1 MKTNKKFS
9 EKAQHDYELVQL
21 AIKKKDQKAYTE
33 LMDKYWNNVYY
44 LLLKMVSDKDH
55 AEDLTMETFG
65 KAFKRLYQYT
75 PEYAF
80 STWLFKIA
88 TNNCIDYIRKQKMTT
103 FSIDQPILTEE
114 GETVNIDIQSEGPDP
129 EEQFMIEQK
138 NKLLRKLVTKV
149 KPPRYRLLIEYRY
162 FKEMNYEEICEKTK
176 LPMGTVKA
184 QLFRAKELLYE
195 IIKRNHAKGN
205 M

>member
-1 MKTNKKFS
+1 MKKNKNFS
-9 EKAQHDYELVQL
+9 EKAQHDYELVKL
-21 AIKKKDQKAYTE
+21 AVKKKDQKAYTE
-33 LMDKYWNNVYY
+33 LMDRYWDNVYY

-75 PEYAF
+75 PEFAF

-88 TNNCIDYIRKQKMTT
+88 TNNCIDHIRRQKMTT

-114 GETVNIDIQSEGPDP
+114 GESVSIDIQSEGLDP
-129 EEQFMIEQK
+129 EEQFMTEQK
-138 NKLLRKLVTKV
+138 NKILRKLVAKV
-149 KPPRYRLLIEYRY
+149 KPIRYRLLIEYRY
-162 FKEMNYEEICEKTK
+162 FKEMNYEEISQKMK
-176 LPMGTVKA
+176 LPLGTVKA

-195 IIKRNHAKGN
+195 IIKRTHAKGN